1 MMVGVAMKSFLS
13 KSLRRTQWAILAI
26 CVLPCCILAQSIRL
40 QHPPYVESFV
50 GKPKVSG
57 NLLVGL
63 RFGEASGKFNP
74 SAVGLLIP
82 PRVGWR
88 SACVDISSRDGLY
101 FAQNMYEIDGASGG
115 LATIQAITKYSDELL
130 RYKNEDI
137 AVTVRL
143 VSDCNAPEVGELVPA
158 ILNASSRTV
167 ARSPNLSLV
176 ALVNAEPDRLKVALL
191 RNGVEASIAE
201 CKSDSNAVQI
211 SFTSSCEFKAS
222 TALAPGNYDLLI
234 RVRERFASRDSH
246 FAVHIP

>member
-1 MMVGVAMKSFLS
+1 VKSFLLT
-13 KSLRRTQWAILAI
+13 SLRCVLCAIMAI
-26 CVLPCCILAQSIRL
+26 CMRPCDILAQTIRL
-40 QHPPYVESFV
+40 HHPPYVESFV

-82 PRVGWR
+82 PRVGWH
-88 SACVDISSRDGLY
+88 SACIDISSRDGLY
-101 FAQNMYEIDGASGG
+101 FAQNLYEIDGASGG
-115 LATIQAITKYSDELL
+115 LAFIQAVTKYSKELL

-143 VSDCNAPEVGELVPA
+143 VRDCNVPEVGELVPA
-158 ILNASSRTV
+158 ILNASSRT
-167 ARSPNLSLV
+167 ATKSLGHSLV
-176 ALVNAEPDRLKVALL
+176 ALVNAEPERLKVALL

-201 CKSDSNAVQI
+201 CKSDPNAVQI
-211 SFTSSCEFKAS
+211 SFTSSCEFKG
-222 TALAPGNYDLLI
+222 TPDLAPGSYDLLI

-246 FAVHIP
+246 FVVHLP